1 MVIYAIILNKK
12 KLNSMIKSFTM
23 RGKMKILKRVL
34 KGIICCIGAIILIVL
49 LALGSLILYVILT
62 SIILGRGDYL
72 LIVTSSKL
80 ELIPVMMVMF
90 LIMYGLF
97 KLKERFFPSELD
109 KELLKSAEDE
119 PCKESERYEENEIFQ
134 FPIDYENDS
143 RYTGCCL
150 KFLNFTYRH
159 FTAIEKLIKIIKYCY
174 LPVLAVTLY
183 VSLTSNTTV
192 YKDRIKVTHPY
203 NPKGIIYS
211 YSDVKSIDVG
221 IEKRRGDYTPYYRI
235 HLRNNGIIN
244 LLGDSAT
251 MKEDMSLEKIILNID
266 SDFKKLGIPKKVIKS
281 NFDSFAKSRDENYV
295 SDINKLLQ

>member
-1 MVIYAIILNKK
+1 
-12 KLNSMIKSFTM
+12 
-23 RGKMKILKRVL
+23 MKILKRAL
-34 KGIICCIGAIILIVL
+34 KGILCFIGAIILIVL

-80 ELIPVMMVMF
+80 ELMPVMMVML
-90 LIMYGLF
+90 LIIYGLI
-97 KLKERFFPSELD
+97 KLKERFFPNELD
-109 KELLKSAEDE
+109 KELLKASEVE
-119 PCKESERYEENEIFQ
+119 RCKESERYEENETFQ

-143 RYTGCCL
+143 RYTRCCL
-150 KFLNFTYRH
+150 KFLNFTNRH
-159 FTAIEKLIKIIKYCY
+159 FDAVEKFIKIIKYCY
-174 LPVLAVTLY
+174 LPVLVIALY

-192 YKDRIKVTHPY
+192 YKDRIKVAHPY

-211 YSDVKSIDVG
+211 YSEVKSIDVG
-221 IEKRRGDYTPYYRI
+221 IEKRRGDYAPYYKI
-235 HLRNNGIIN
+235 HLSNNSTIN
-244 LLGDSAT
+244 LLGDSTT

-266 SDFKKLGIPKKVIKS
+266 SEFRKLDIPKKVNRS